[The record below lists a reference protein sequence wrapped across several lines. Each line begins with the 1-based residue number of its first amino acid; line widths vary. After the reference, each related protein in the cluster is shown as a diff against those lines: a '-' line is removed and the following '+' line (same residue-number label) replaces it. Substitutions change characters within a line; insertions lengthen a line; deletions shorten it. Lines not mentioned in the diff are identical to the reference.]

1 MIIKE
6 LYDLYERL
14 EKEGVDLP
22 QRGWSRQKVSFRIV
36 LENDGTLVRIED
48 ARRVVQVT
56 KGKKTFQQTV
66 MSEMMV
72 SGNTKPAG
80 PGVNPCFL
88 WDNLAYLLGCTNVK
102 ANALMYFQ
110 GLRLKHLAYEEEIH
124 SATYS
129 AVCRFLETWDPE
141 QCQLVFRANN
151 LKVED
156 FVMGNGVFRLRGHS
170 IDVHKEPEIV
180 EWWRKEGEGKWT
192 DDGKHTEKKGICLI
206 SGHYDTIARLHE
218 PAIRGVVNASSIG
231 AKIVS
236 FKCDAFQSYGKE
248 QGENAPISA
257 DVAHKYACGL
267 NFLLSQDLQRT
278 RIGDATVVFW
288 TDAPKERAGM
298 YNYFAAASIA
308 GLSYL
313 KEKAQD
319 MALVATVND
328 WLSKI
333 AAGKRISTDSEK
345 KEWEGTKFFVLG
357 LSPNVARLS
366 IRFYYESTLAEWIEH
381 LTSHFAALQLVKRP
395 KFNDPE
401 VITPYMILCETAR
414 EAKEIAPLAAGAL
427 MRSILTGL
435 PYPDNIA
442 TSIMRRMRIDGHVN
456 YVRCAFLK
464 AWLTR
469 KKAPH
474 NLQPMLDENNTQP
487 GYVLGRLFAVLV
499 KTQKDV
505 APDLNRTI
513 QDAYYGSASASPGSV
528 FPRLLRLHKH
538 HLSNLEVPIRMWY
551 DKLEQNICGKISAF
565 PAHLNTEQQGL
576 FALGCYHQTQALYS
590 KTTSNPTDTDNEQN

>member
-6 LYDLYERL
+6 LYELYERL

-36 LENDGTLVRIED
+36 LESDGTLVRIED

-56 KGKKTFQQTV
+56 KGKKTSQQTV

-72 SGNTKPAG
+72 PGNTKPSG
-80 PGVNPCFL
+80 SGINPCFL
-88 WDNLAYLLGCTNVK
+88 WDNLAYLLGCTDVK
-102 ANALMYFQ
+102 PRAVEYFT
-110 GLRLKHLAYEEEIH
+110 GLKEKHLVYEKELH
-124 SATYS
+124 SVAYS
-129 AVCRFLETWDPE
+129 AVCRFLEMWDPE
-141 QCQLVFRANN
+141 RCKDVFSENG
-151 LKVED
+151 LDIKD
-156 FVMGNGVFRLRGHS
+156 FAAGNGVFRLRGS
-170 IDVHKEPEIV
+170 GKDVHEESEIR
-180 EWWRKEGEGKWT
+180 EWWNTEGAQKWQGKSQDNTEGF
-192 DDGKHTEKKGICLI
+192 CLI
-206 SGHYDTIARLHE
+206 TGKVAPIARLHE
-218 PAIRGVVNASSIG
+218 PAIKGVSNAQITG

-236 FKCDAFQSYGKE
+236 YNCSSFTSYGKE
-248 QGENAPISA
+248 DGENAPVSEKA
-257 DVAHKYACGL
+257 AHEYACAL
-267 NFLLSQDLQRT
+267 NYLLSQDLQRT
-278 RIGDATVVFW
+278 HIGDATVVFW
-288 TDAPKERAGM
+288 TDAPKEKAEK
-298 YNYFAAASIA
+298 YNYFAAAGMDPSRFA
-308 GLSYL
+308 NR
-313 KEKAQD
+313 AQD
-319 MALVATVND
+319 SALVQSVRE
-328 WLSKI
+328 WLKKV
-333 AAGKRISTDSEK
+333 AGGKMPGTDEEIN
-345 KEWEGTKFFVLG
+345 EWQNTRFFILG
-357 LSPNVARLS
+357 LSPNSSRLS
-366 IRFYYESTLAEWIEH
+366 IRFFYESTLAEWMEH
-381 LTSHFAALQLVKRP
+381 LTSHFAALQLVRRP

-435 PYPDNIA
+435 PYPDSIA
-442 TSIMRRMRIDGHVN
+442 TSIMRRMRIDGYVN

-469 KKAPH
+469 KKTPY
-474 NLQPMLDENNTQP
+474 NLQLMLDENNTQP
-487 GYVLGRLFAVLV
+487 GYLLGRLFAVLV

-551 DKLEQNICGKISAF
+551 DKLEQNICGKINAF